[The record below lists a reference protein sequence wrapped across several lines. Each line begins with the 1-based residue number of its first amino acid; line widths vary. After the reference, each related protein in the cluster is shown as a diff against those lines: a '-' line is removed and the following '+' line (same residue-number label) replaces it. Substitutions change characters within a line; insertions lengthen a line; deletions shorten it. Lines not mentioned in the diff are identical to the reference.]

1 MYRRADHPRE
11 VTSLPSEA
19 ARPAPAR
26 AGERP
31 RKLNATSYV
40 VLGML
45 CHGPATSYDLKQRI
59 AYTIGN
65 FWAFAHSQIYDE
77 PVRLVAD
84 GLVTETVEEGGRRK
98 RTYSITRAG
107 RDALREWLAT
117 PTHEQTEVRDLGL
130 LKLFFATFGE
140 RADLLRLARDRYES
154 HRARADSY
162 VEQHERII
170 DFADPW
176 QVKTLELGVR
186 YERTVEQFWAD
197 FIAELESAEGSEKP
211 ADS

>member
-1 MYRRADHPRE
+1 MYRRADHSRE
-11 VTSLPSEA
+11 VINM
-19 ARPAPAR
+19 PAEPVAPEPAR
-26 AGERP
+26 AADRP

-59 AYTIGN
+59 GYTIGN

-77 PVRLVAD
+77 PARLLSD
-84 GLVTETVEEGGRRK
+84 GLVSEIVEQGGRRK

-107 RDALREWLAT
+107 RKALRDWLAT
-117 PTHEQTEVRDLGL
+117 PTVEQTEVRDLGL
-130 LKLFFATFGE
+130 LKLFFASFGDRE
-140 RADLLRLARDRYES
+140 NLLQLARDRHES
-154 HRARADSY
+154 HRARADGY

-170 DFADPW
+170 DFADRW
-176 QVKTLELGVR
+176 QVKTLELGMR
-186 YERTVEQFWAD
+186 FERTVEQFWAD
-197 FIAELESAEGSEKP
+197 FITELESEAEAEKS